1 VIDGGFYSLERS
13 DAYGQAFE
21 I

>member
-1 VIDGGFYSLERS
+1 VIDGGFHSLERS